1 VSSEF
6 TPAPPRAGESALRVV
21 WLYPDLMSTYG
32 DRGNLLILTHR
43 ARARGMAVEAFEVRS
58 DEKIPEQADIYLIG
72 GGEDGPQT
80 LAAKRLAADGA
91 LGRAVELG
99 SVIFAVCAGYQVMG
113 TSFVAKGDRCAGIAL
128 LDVHSDRGDARAV
141 GEIAGQV
148 DPALGL
154 PTLTG
159 FENHGGRTH
168 VGTDARPL
176 ARVTAGIGND
186 GRTEGAY
193 RGTVLGTYCHGPA
206 LARNPGLADLLL
218 RWATGADQLPELDE
232 IWTERLRAERLA
244 AVARS

>member
-6 TPAPPRAGESALRVV
+6 TTAPPRAGESALRVV

-43 ARARGMAVEAFEVRS
+43 ALARGMAVEAFEVRS

-113 TSFVAKGDRCAGIAL
+113 TSFVAKDDRCAGIAL
-128 LDVHSDRGDARAV
+128 LDVHSDRGDTRAV
-141 GEIAGQV
+141 GELAGEV

-159 FENHGGRTH
+159 SENHGGRTH

-206 LARNPGLADLLL
+206 LARNPALADLLL
-218 RWATGADQLPELDE
+218 RWATGAGQLSELDE
-232 IWTERLRAERLA
+232 IWTGRLRTERLA

>member
-1 VSSEF
+1 MSSES
-6 TPAPPRAGESALRVV
+6 TPAPPRASESALRVV

-43 ARARGMAVEAFEVRS
+43 AVARGVAVEAFEVRS

-113 TSFVAKGDRCAGIAL
+113 TSFVAKDDRCAGIAL
-128 LDVHSDRGDARAV
+128 LDVHSDRGETRAV
-141 GEIAGQV
+141 GELAGQV

-154 PTLTG
+154 PALTG

-168 VGTDARPL
+168 VGSDARPL

-186 GRTEGAY
+186 GHTEGAY

-206 LARNPGLADLLL
+206 LARNPALADLLL
-218 RWATGADQLPELDE
+218 RWATGAGELAELDAT
-232 IWTERLRAERLA
+232 WTGRLRAERLA
-244 AVARS
+244 AVPRS